1 MRFARDEYVF
11 RGRVGK
17 RKRAA
22 SPHSE
27 ELQLTGI
34 AKELNQLVKE
44 SGIWEMPTDPKK
56 FEITFTERLKEKN
69 VRRGDAFPLPN
80 AQRVF
85 LFPEGLGGGNTSCAH
100 DMVYVVGQSPITT
113 ALQAL
118 VQDLVR
124 QRDGLLSQLAQ
135 QAGAQRTHAEALSYG
150 TPLLSPKACACT
162 K

>member
-1 MRFARDEYVF
+1 MRFARNEYVF
-11 RGRVGK
+11 RSRVAK

-22 SPHSE
+22 SPRIE
-27 ELQLTGI
+27 EPQLTGI

-56 FEITFTERLKEKN
+56 FEITFTERLNQNN

-85 LFPEGLGGGNTSCAH
+85 LFPDGLGGGNTSCGH
-100 DMVYVVGQSPITT
+100 DIIYVVGRSPITT

-124 QRDGLLSQLAQ
+124 QRDGLVSQLAQ

-150 TPLLSPKACACT
+150 TPLPSPKACT